1 MGWFGST
8 WAGGKIGTHMQH
20 VFSSNLLILVAIT
33 ELQLLQEI
41 KLKQE
46 DEAIISKGD
55 KCI

>member
-1 MGWFGST
+1 
-8 WAGGKIGTHMQH
+8 MQH